1 MIINISSKQNTKI
14 KEIGKLIS
22 DNSYRKERKEFVI
35 EGFHLLEM
43 ALEDKLVKA
52 IFSLEPIK
60 NIDERRILPESFPNE
75 DILKK
80 ISTQKNPQGVIAICS
95 MRKEKEISHN
105 NVLYLDG
112 VSDPGNLG
120 TLLRTALAFS
130 FKDVILSKGSVSLY
144 NEKTISSSQ
153 GAIFRLNIISGDE
166 QNLINLKEKGYK
178 ILATEIKGSVELKNI
193 KKSDKQ
199 VLILGNEA
207 HGVNEKIL
215 NLADER
221 IRIDINEIES
231 LNVAI
236 CGAIMMHYLR

>member
-22 DNSYRKERKEFVI
+22 DNSYRKERNEFVI

-60 NIDERRILPESFPNE
+60 NIDEKITNYIVSE

-80 ISTQKNPQGVIAICS
+80 ISTQKNPQGVVAICS

-130 FKDVILSKGSVSLY
+130 FKDVILSKGSVSIY

-166 QNLINLKEKGYK
+166 QNLIDLKEKGYK

>member
-60 NIDERRILPESFPNE
+60 NIDEKITNYIVSE

-80 ISTQKNPQGVIAICS
+80 ISTQKNPQGVVAICS

-166 QNLINLKEKGYK
+166 QNLIDLKEKGYK

-207 HGVNEKIL
+207 HGVNEKNL

>member
-43 ALEDKLVKA
+43 ALEDNLVKA

-60 NIDERRILPESFPNE
+60 NIDEKITNYIVSE

-80 ISTQKNPQGVIAICS
+80 ISTQKNPQGVVAICS

-166 QNLINLKEKGYK
+166 QNLIDLKEKGYK
-178 ILATEIKGSVELKNI
+178 ILVTEIKGSVELKNI

>member
-60 NIDERRILPESFPNE
+60 NIDEKITNYIVSE

-80 ISTQKNPQGVIAICS
+80 ISTQKNPQGVVAICS
-95 MRKEKEISHN
+95 MRKEKEITHN
-105 NVLYLDG
+105 NVLYLDE

-130 FKDVILSKGSVSLY
+130 FKDVILSKGSVSIY

-166 QNLINLKEKGYK
+166 QNLIDLKEKGYK

>member
-22 DNSYRKERKEFVI
+22 DNSYRKERNEFVI

-43 ALEDKLVKA
+43 ALEDRLVKA

-60 NIDERRILPESFPNE
+60 NIDEKITNYIVSE

-80 ISTQKNPQGVIAICS
+80 ISTQKNPQGVVAICS

>member
-60 NIDERRILPESFPNE
+60 NIDEKITNYIVSE

-80 ISTQKNPQGVIAICS
+80 ISTQKNPQGVVAICS

-236 CGAIMMHYLR
+236 CGAIMMHYLH

>member
-43 ALEDKLVKA
+43 ALEDRLVKA

-60 NIDERRILPESFPNE
+60 NIDEKITNYIVSE

-207 HGVNEKIL
+207 HGVNENIL

>member
-52 IFSLEPIK
+52 IFSLEPIR
-60 NIDERRILPESFPNE
+60 NIDEKITNYIVSE

-80 ISTQKNPQGVIAICS
+80 ISTQKNPQGVVAICS

-166 QNLINLKEKGYK
+166 QNLIDLKEKGYK
-178 ILATEIKGSVELKNI
+178 ILATEIKGSIELKNI

>member
-43 ALEDKLVKA
+43 ALEDNLVKA
-52 IFSLEPIK
+52 IFSLEPLK
-60 NIDERRILPESFPNE
+60 NIDEKITNYIVSE

-80 ISTQKNPQGVIAICS
+80 ISTQKNPQGVVAICS

-236 CGAIMMHYLR
+236 CGAIMMHYLH

>member
-43 ALEDKLVKA
+43 ALEDRLVKA
-52 IFSLEPIK
+52 IFSLEPLK
-60 NIDERRILPESFPNE
+60 NIDEKITNYIVSE

-80 ISTQKNPQGVIAICS
+80 ISTQKNPQGVVAICS

-178 ILATEIKGSVELKNI
+178 ILATGIKGSVELKNI

>member
-43 ALEDKLVKA
+43 ALEDRLVKA
-52 IFSLEPIK
+52 IFSLEPLK
-60 NIDERRILPESFPNE
+60 NIDEKITNYIVSE

-80 ISTQKNPQGVIAICS
+80 ISTQKNPQGVVAICS

-166 QNLINLKEKGYK
+166 QNLINLKDQ
-178 ILATEIKGSVELKNI
+178 IISI
-193 KKSDKQ
+193 
-199 VLILGNEA
+199 
-207 HGVNEKIL
+207 
-215 NLADER
+215 
-221 IRIDINEIES
+221 INEPDTYDAES
-231 LNVAI
+231 MKLQENSHRSSAV
-236 CGAIMMHYLR
+236 LF

>member
-43 ALEDKLVKA
+43 ALEDRLVKA
-52 IFSLEPIK
+52 IFSLEPVK
-60 NIDERRILPESFPNE
+60 NIDEKITNYIVSE

-80 ISTQKNPQGVIAICS
+80 ISTQKNPQGVVAICS

>member
-43 ALEDKLVKA
+43 ALEDRLVKA
-52 IFSLEPIK
+52 IFSLEPLK
-60 NIDERRILPESFPNE
+60 NIDEKITNYIVSE

-80 ISTQKNPQGVIAICS
+80 ISTQKNPQGVVAICS

-166 QNLINLKEKGYK
+166 QNLLNLKEKGYK

>member
-1 MIINISSKQNTKI
+1 MDYIY
-14 KEIGKLIS
+14 GKLNQKVEKQTYKGKATDTTTTFVDNINNTIS
-22 DNSYRKERKEFVI
+22 VDIN
-35 EGFHLLEM
+35 
-43 ALEDKLVKA
+43 DKYTKD
-52 IFSLEPIK
+52 
-60 NIDERRILPESFPNE
+60 IDEKITNYIVSE

-80 ISTQKNPQGVIAICS
+80 ISTQKNPQGVVAICS

-166 QNLINLKEKGYK
+166 QNLINLK
-178 ILATEIKGSVELKNI
+178 VFLKN
-193 KKSDKQ
+193 D
-199 VLILGNEA
+199 
-207 HGVNEKIL
+207 
-215 NLADER
+215 
-221 IRIDINEIES
+221 
-231 LNVAI
+231 
-236 CGAIMMHYLR
+236 Y

>member
-43 ALEDKLVKA
+43 ALEDRLVKA
-52 IFSLEPIK
+52 IFSLEPLK
-60 NIDERRILPESFPNE
+60 NIDEKITNYIVSE

-80 ISTQKNPQGVIAICS
+80 ISTQKNPQGVVAICS

-236 CGAIMMHYLR
+236 CGAIMMHYLH

>member
-22 DNSYRKERKEFVI
+22 DNSYRKERNEFVI

-52 IFSLEPIK
+52 IFSLEQIK
-60 NIDERRILPESFPNE
+60 NIDEKITNYIVSE

-80 ISTQKNPQGVIAICS
+80 ISTQKNPQGVVAICS

>member
-52 IFSLEPIK
+52 IFSLEPLK
-60 NIDERRILPESFPNE
+60 NIDEKITNYIVSE

-80 ISTQKNPQGVIAICS
+80 ISTQKNPQGVVAICS

>member
-43 ALEDKLVKA
+43 ALEDRLVKA
-52 IFSLEPIK
+52 IFSLEPLK
-60 NIDERRILPESFPNE
+60 NIDEKITNYIVSE

-80 ISTQKNPQGVIAICS
+80 ISTQKNPQGVVAICS

>member
-14 KEIGKLIS
+14 KEIGRLIS

-52 IFSLEPIK
+52 VFSLEPIK
-60 NIDERRILPESFPNE
+60 NIDEKITNYIVSE

-80 ISTQKNPQGVIAICS
+80 ISTQKNPQGVVAICS

-105 NVLYLDG
+105 NVLYLDE

-221 IRIDINEIES
+221 VRIDINEIES

>member
-14 KEIGKLIS
+14 KEICKLIN
-22 DNSYRKERKEFVI
+22 DKSYRKERNEFVI

-60 NIDERRILPESFPNE
+60 NIDEKITNYIVSE

-80 ISTQKNPQGVIAICS
+80 ISTQKNPQGVVAICS

-105 NVLYLDG
+105 NVLYLDE

-166 QNLINLKEKGYK
+166 QNLIDLKEKGYK

>member
-22 DNSYRKERKEFVI
+22 DNSYRKERKEFII

-60 NIDERRILPESFPNE
+60 NIDEKITNYIVSE

-80 ISTQKNPQGVIAICS
+80 ISTQKNPQGVVAICS
-95 MRKEKEISHN
+95 MRKEKEITHN
-105 NVLYLDG
+105 NVLYLDE

-130 FKDVILSKGSVSLY
+130 FKDVILSKGSVSIY

-166 QNLINLKEKGYK
+166 QNLIDLKEKGYK

>member
-43 ALEDKLVKA
+43 ALEDRLVKA
-52 IFSLEPIK
+52 IFSLEPLK
-60 NIDERRILPESFPNE
+60 NIDEKITNYIVSE

-80 ISTQKNPQGVIAICS
+80 ISTQKNPQGVVAICS

-178 ILATEIKGSVELKNI
+178 NLATEIKGSVELKNI

>member
-22 DNSYRKERKEFVI
+22 DNSYRKERNEFVI

-43 ALEDKLVKA
+43 ALEDNLVKA

-60 NIDERRILPESFPNE
+60 NIDEKITNYIVSE

-80 ISTQKNPQGVIAICS
+80 ISTQKNPQGVVAICS

>member
-35 EGFHLLEM
+35 EGFHLLEI

-52 IFSLEPIK
+52 VFSLEPIK
-60 NIDERRILPESFPNE
+60 NIDEKITNYIVSE

-80 ISTQKNPQGVIAICS
+80 ISTQKNPQGVVAICS
-95 MRKEKEISHN
+95 MRKEKEITHN
-105 NVLYLDG
+105 NVLYLDE

-166 QNLINLKEKGYK
+166 QNLIDLKEKGYK

>member
-1 MIINISSKQNTKI
+1 MIINISSKQNIKI
-14 KEIGKLIS
+14 KEICKLIS
-22 DNSYRKERKEFVI
+22 DKSYRKERKEFVI

-60 NIDERRILPESFPNE
+60 NIDEKITNYIVSE

-80 ISTQKNPQGVIAICS
+80 ISTQKNPQGVVAICS

-105 NVLYLDG
+105 NVLYLDE

-166 QNLINLKEKGYK
+166 QNLIDLKEKGYK

>member
-52 IFSLEPIK
+52 VFSLEPIK
-60 NIDERRILPESFPNE
+60 NIDEKIINYIVSE

-80 ISTQKNPQGVIAICS
+80 ISTQKNPQGVVAICS

-166 QNLINLKEKGYK
+166 QNLIDLKEKGYK

>member
-14 KEIGKLIS
+14 KEICKLIS

-52 IFSLEPIK
+52 IFSLEPLK
-60 NIDERRILPESFPNE
+60 NIDEKITNYIVSE

-80 ISTQKNPQGVIAICS
+80 ISTQKNPQGVVAICS

-236 CGAIMMHYLR
+236 CGAIMMHYLH

>member
-22 DNSYRKERKEFVI
+22 DNSYRKERNEFVI

-60 NIDERRILPESFPNE
+60 NIDEKITNYIVSE

-80 ISTQKNPQGVIAICS
+80 ISTQKNPQGVVAICS

>member
-22 DNSYRKERKEFVI
+22 DNSYRKERNEFVI

-43 ALEDKLVKA
+43 ALEDRLVKA
-52 IFSLEPIK
+52 IFSLEPLK
-60 NIDERRILPESFPNE
+60 NIDEKITNYIVSE

-80 ISTQKNPQGVIAICS
+80 ISTQKNPQGVVAICS

-236 CGAIMMHYLR
+236 CGAIMMHYLH

>member
-43 ALEDKLVKA
+43 ALGDKLVKA
-52 IFSLEPIK
+52 IFSLEPLK
-60 NIDERRILPESFPNE
+60 NIDEKITNYIVSE

-80 ISTQKNPQGVIAICS
+80 ISTQKNPQGVVAICS

>member
-1 MIINISSKQNTKI
+1 MIISQFCLNLPKI
-14 KEIGKLIS
+14 LI
-22 DNSYRKERKEFVI
+22 N
-35 EGFHLLEM
+35 
-43 ALEDKLVKA
+43 
-52 IFSLEPIK
+52 
-60 NIDERRILPESFPNE
+60 
-75 DILKK
+75 
-80 ISTQKNPQGVIAICS
+80 
-95 MRKEKEISHN
+95 
-105 NVLYLDG
+105 
-112 VSDPGNLG
+112 
-120 TLLRTALAFS
+120 
-130 FKDVILSKGSVSLY
+130 Y

>member
-14 KEIGKLIS
+14 KEIGRLIS

-52 IFSLEPIK
+52 VFSLEPIK
-60 NIDERRILPESFPNE
+60 NIDEKITNYIVSE

-80 ISTQKNPQGVIAICS
+80 ISTQKNPQGVVAICS

-221 IRIDINEIES
+221 VRIDINEIES

>member
-1 MIINISSKQNTKI
+1 
-14 KEIGKLIS
+14 
-22 DNSYRKERKEFVI
+22 
-35 EGFHLLEM
+35 M

-60 NIDERRILPESFPNE
+60 NIDEKITNYIVSE
-75 DILKK
+75 DMLKK
-80 ISTQKNPQGVIAICS
+80 ISTQKNPQGVVAICS

-130 FKDVILSKGSVSLY
+130 FKDVILSKGSVSIY

-166 QNLINLKEKGYK
+166 QNLIDLKEKGYK

>member
-43 ALEDKLVKA
+43 ALEDNLVKA

-60 NIDERRILPESFPNE
+60 NIDEKITNYIVSE

-236 CGAIMMHYLR
+236 CGAIMMHYLH

>member
-1 MIINISSKQNTKI
+1 MISMKKMGALVLSGVLAT
-14 KEIGKLIS
+14 S
-22 DNSYRKERKEFVI
+22 
-35 EGFHLLEM
+35 M
-43 ALEDKLVKA
+43 AFGLT
-52 IFSLEPIK
+52 S
-60 NIDERRILPESFPNE
+60 
-75 DILKK
+75 
-80 ISTQKNPQGVIAICS
+80 CS
-95 MRKEKEISHN
+95 
-105 NVLYLDG
+105 G
-112 VSDPGNLG
+112 
-120 TLLRTALAFS
+120 
-130 FKDVILSKGSVSLY
+130 GSG
-144 NEKTISSSQ
+144 EKTIAVVAKGESHAFWQSVKA
-153 GAIFRLNIISGDE
+153 GAEAAG
-166 QNLINLKEKGYK
+166 KEKGYK

>member
-1 MIINISSKQNTKI
+1 MIINISSKQNIKI
-14 KEIGKLIS
+14 KEICKLIS
-22 DNSYRKERKEFVI
+22 DKSYRKERNEFVI

-52 IFSLEPIK
+52 VFSLEPIK
-60 NIDERRILPESFPNE
+60 NIDEKITNYIVSE

-80 ISTQKNPQGVIAICS
+80 ISTQKNPQGVVAICS

-105 NVLYLDG
+105 NVLYLDE

-166 QNLINLKEKGYK
+166 QNLIDLKEKGYK

>member
-43 ALEDKLVKA
+43 ALEDRLVKA

-60 NIDERRILPESFPNE
+60 NIDEKITNYIVSE

-80 ISTQKNPQGVIAICS
+80 ISTQKNPQGVVAICS

>member
-43 ALEDKLVKA
+43 ALEDRLVKA
-52 IFSLEPIK
+52 IFSLEPLK
-60 NIDERRILPESFPNE
+60 NIDEKITNYVVSE

-207 HGVNEKIL
+207 HGINEKIL

>member
-43 ALEDKLVKA
+43 ALEDNLVKA

-60 NIDERRILPESFPNE
+60 NIDEKITNYIVSE